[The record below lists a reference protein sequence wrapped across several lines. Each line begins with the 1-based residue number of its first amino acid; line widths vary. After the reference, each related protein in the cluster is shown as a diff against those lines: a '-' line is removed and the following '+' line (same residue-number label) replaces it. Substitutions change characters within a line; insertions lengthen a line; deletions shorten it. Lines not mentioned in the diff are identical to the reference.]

1 MCLGSKNNTF
11 EESILN
17 ELRESRP
24 VAPTRAPPT
33 NEENG
38 DLHFCKYLAHLMKN
52 MTEKKKLRL
61 QSQFICQVIDG
72 LENWNLRQII
82 KL

>member
-11 EESILN
+11 EESILK

-52 MTEKKKLRL
+52 MTEKTKLRL
-61 QSQFICQVIDG
+61 QSQFICQVIDS
-72 LENWNLRQII
+72 LEDCL
-82 KL
+82 